1 MILADQLATG
11 INWMLLTSIVMTL
24 ATVGM
29 WLDSRKQRKTTLE
42 QPVDVRL
49 VKALHEEFAHK
60 AEFDQLVSS
69 NTQRHAQLFGKMETL
84 EREARALINHEI
96 TKINTDRTRTMEKL
110 NEQFTFIRESLS
122 AINTEL
128 KLNRE
133 RNE

>member
-1 MILADQLATG
+1 MLAETIATG
-11 INWMLLTSIVMTL
+11 VNWSLLASIVMAL

-29 WLDSRKQRKTTLE
+29 WIDSRKQRKTTLE

-49 VKALHEEFAHK
+49 VKALHEEFANK
-60 AEFDQLVSS
+60 SAFDDLVATNSR
-69 NTQRHAQLFGKMETL
+69 RHEQLFGRIELVERDTRAAIAL
-84 EREARALINHEI
+84 EV

-128 KLNRE
+128 KLNRGE
-133 RNE
+133 DFH

>member
-11 INWMLLTSIVMTL
+11 VNWMLLTSIVMTL

-69 NTQRHAQLFGKMETL
+69 NTQRHAQLFGKMETI

>member
-11 INWMLLTSIVMTL
+11 VNWMLLTSIVMTL

-96 TKINTDRTRTMEKL
+96 PKLNTARTRTMEKL

>member
-11 INWMLLTSIVMTL
+11 VNWMLLTSIVMTL